1 MAGNGGKREGAGRPK
16 GTANKSTD
24 LARTAVAKFVNNN
37 TERLQG
43 WLDQIAEDSPEKAFN
58 CVKDLLEYHVP
69 KLQRTEQQMLDKD
82 GNKANP
88 SVEVSFVKDTN
99 KDT

>member
-1 MAGNGGKREGAGRPK
+1 MSGNGGKREGAGRPK
-16 GTANKSTD
+16 GSSNKSTE
-24 LARTAVAKFVNNN
+24 LARTAIARFVDNN

-43 WLDQIAEDSPEKAFN
+43 WLDEIAQDNPEKAFA

-69 KLQRTEQQMLDKD
+69 KLQRTEQQFLDKD

-88 SVEVSFVKDTN
+88 NIEVSFVKNTDT
-99 KDT
+99 DT